1 MEWQQLNAFR
11 HLARTGSFSKAAQL
25 TLRTQPAVSRQ
36 IKALE
41 DELGC
46 VLVERSGRKGARL
59 TRAGERLLAF
69 CDLALQEELALREDL
84 AALDK
89 RPRHRLR
96 LAAPLTTLVQLLPP
110 LLAAYGQEHPEVE
123 LTLWDRPQ
131 TQVVHLVRSA
141 EADLGLA
148 LASVAPKG
156 LRAVPWK
163 AVRPVLLVPRE
174 HPLTKAAQPLSLKS
188 ISRHRLILPAPP
200 PEVSHRGALD
210 ELFRSQR
217 LPCRV
222 IAESANAEVSA
233 ALVEQGLGLAFAS
246 IAGEPPGLKKWN
258 LRALSLEHLL
268 PSDRIVILSRKG
280 GASHRHQQAFVDL
293 LMSQI

>member
-11 HLARTGSFSKAAQL
+11 HLARTGSFSRTAQL
-25 TLRTQPAVSRQ
+25 TLRTQPAVSQQ

-41 DELGC
+41 ADLGC
-46 VLVERSGRKGARL
+46 LLVERSGRRGVRL

-69 CDLALQEELALREDL
+69 CELANREEQALREELAELGEG
-84 AALDK
+84 
-89 RPRHRLR
+89 PRQRLR

-110 LLAAYGQEHPEVE
+110 LLAAYGREHPGVE

-131 TQVVHLVRSA
+131 GQVVQLVRSG

-148 LASVAPKG
+148 LASQAPRG
-156 LRAVPWK
+156 LKAQAWK
-163 AVRPVLLVPRE
+163 TVRPVLLVPQG
-174 HPLTKAAQPLSLKS
+174 HPLCRRRRPLELAE
-188 ISRHRLILPAPP
+188 ISRYRLVLPP
-200 PEVSHRGALD
+200 PSPDFSHRAALD
-210 ELFRSQR
+210 EMFHSRG

-222 IAESANAEVSA
+222 IMESANAEVSA

-246 IAGEPPGLKKWN
+246 IAGEPPGLRKWN
-258 LRALSLEHLL
+258 LKALSLEHLL

-280 GASHRHQQAFVDL
+280 RSLPAHQQALVDL
-293 LMSQI
+293 LLSQV

>member
-25 TLRTQPAVSRQ
+25 TLRTQPAVSQQ

-41 DELGC
+41 ADLGC
-46 VLVERSGRKGARL
+46 VLVERSGRKGTRL

-69 CDLALQEELALREDL
+69 CDLAQQEEQALREELA
-84 AALDK
+84 ALGDE
-89 RPRHRLR
+89 PRHWLR

-110 LLAAYGQEHPEVE
+110 LLAAYGREHPDVE

-131 TQVVHLVRSA
+131 NQVVQLVRSG

-148 LASVAPKG
+148 LASVAPRG
-156 LRAVPWK
+156 LRARPWK
-163 AVRPVLLVPRE
+163 AVRPVLLVPQG
-174 HPLTKAAQPLSLKS
+174 HPLTREERPLDLAK
-188 ISRHRLILPAPP
+188 ISRYRLILPPP
-200 PEVSHRGALD
+200 SPESSHRAALD
-210 ELFRSQR
+210 ELFTSQG
-217 LPCRV
+217 LPCRM
-222 IAESANAEVSA
+222 IMESANAEVSA

-246 IAGEPPGLKKWN
+246 LAGEPPGLRKWN

-268 PSDRIVILSRKG
+268 PGDRIVILSRKG
-280 GASHRHQQAFVDL
+280 RGMPRHQQALVDL
-293 LMSQI
+293 LLSEA